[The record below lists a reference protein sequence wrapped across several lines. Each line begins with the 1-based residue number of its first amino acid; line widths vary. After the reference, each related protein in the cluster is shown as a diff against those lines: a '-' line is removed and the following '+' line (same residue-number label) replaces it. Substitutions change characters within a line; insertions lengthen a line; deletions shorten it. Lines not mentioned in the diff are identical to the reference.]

1 MNVWAKRYFSYFLS
15 LSLVTVIQV
24 YILDIPTFISQA
36 PDLVNEYYRKN
47 AISSFIFDF
56 FLLLIYFSVGM
67 YFADFLNINKND
79 NAGQLLALIIS
90 SMTISGAFMVYFLS
104 RKVSKS
110 FFSRW
115 FHRIGV
121 KAVFY
126 DVILVS
132 SVYTLM
138 MLIHQKIYRK

>member
-1 MNVWAKRYFSYFLS
+1 MNVWVKRYFSYFLS
-15 LSLVTVIQV
+15 LSLVTVVQV

-36 PDLVNEYYRKN
+36 PDLVNEYYKKN

-56 FLLLIYFSVGM
+56 FLLLIYFSAGM
-67 YFADFLNINKND
+67 YLANILNIKRND
-79 NAGQLLALIIS
+79 NAGQLVALILS
-90 SMTISGAFMVYFLS
+90 SIAISGAFMIYFLS
-104 RKVSKS
+104 RNVTKS

-115 FHRIGV
+115 FHRVGI

-138 MLIHQKIYRK
+138 MIIHQKIYGK